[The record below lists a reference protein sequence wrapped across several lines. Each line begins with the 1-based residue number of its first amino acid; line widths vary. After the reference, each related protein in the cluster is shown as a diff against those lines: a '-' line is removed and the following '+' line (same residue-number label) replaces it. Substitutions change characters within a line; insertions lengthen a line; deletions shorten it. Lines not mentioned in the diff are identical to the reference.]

1 MVYFTDNELLELLN
15 DDLPYLDLSTYLQE
29 KSKVKARLDIFTRE
43 DIIVSCSEEASRI
56 AKLMNCEIAECLASK
71 TYAKRGSKIVSFIGD
86 YENLHKIWRTSQLIL
101 EYSSKI
107 ATYTYEMKQRISE
120 VNPSCEL
127 LSTRKTY
134 PFAKKF
140 CIKSVLIG
148 GAFIHRLNLSETLLF
163 FPNHRIVYKDN
174 LEFYRE
180 LEKFKV
186 KMPEKKLV
194 VESSS
199 FYDAKELLNYGVD
212 VLQLD
217 KMPLEEIR
225 EIIKI
230 RNKSFKDRKILASGG
245 INLQNAK
252 DYAQSGIDAI
262 VTSSVYSCGMSN
274 LGSKISLL

>member
-15 DDLPYLDLSTYLQE
+15 DDFPYLDLSTYLQE
-29 KSKVKARLDIFTRE
+29 KSKLKARLDIFTRE

-262 VTSSVYSCGMSN
+262 VTSSMYSCGMLN